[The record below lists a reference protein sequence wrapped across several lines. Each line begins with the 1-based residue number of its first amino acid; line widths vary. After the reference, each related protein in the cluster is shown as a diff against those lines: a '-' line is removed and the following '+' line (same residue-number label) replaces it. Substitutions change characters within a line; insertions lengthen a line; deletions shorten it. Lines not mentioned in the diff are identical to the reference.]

1 MAHSLFHSLLA
12 PALAVLGAQRALSLA
27 TLRNL
32 RDRFTLLRGRRAL
45 APILFEVTLP
55 PPAGGQPLRFRVP
68 QVSLS
73 PSTQLTVG
81 KGRVQWTWALE
92 RIVERHEG
100 GACPRADLHGR
111 EVSPV
116 RRRPGATGLAIDVE
130 MRLRRATAP
139 EGMRRLQDSLS
150 RPRARPRAGAAP

>member
-1 MAHSLFHSLLA
+1 MTHPLLQSLLT
-12 PALAVLGAQRALSLA
+12 PAFAILGAQRALSLA

-55 PPAGGQPLRFRVP
+55 LPAGGQPLRFRVP
-68 QVSLS
+68 KVSLA
-73 PSTQLTVG
+73 PSTQLCVG
-81 KGRVQWTWALE
+81 QGTVQWTWALE
-92 RIVERHEG
+92 RVIERRDG
-100 GACPRADLHGR
+100 GTSPRADLHGR

-116 RRRPGATGLAIDVE
+116 RRRPGATGLAIDIE
-130 MRLRRATAP
+130 MKLCRTAMP

-150 RPRARPRAGAAP
+150 RPRPRAGARP

>member
-1 MAHSLFHSLLA
+1 MAHPLLQSLLT
-12 PALAVLGAQRALSLA
+12 PALAILGAQRALSLA

-68 QVSLS
+68 QVSLA
-73 PSTQLTVG
+73 PSTQLSVG
-81 KGRVQWTWALE
+81 QGRVQWTWSLE
-92 RIVERHEG
+92 RIVERLDG
-100 GACPRADLHGR
+100 GAGPRADLHGR

-116 RRRPGATGLAIDVE
+116 RRRAGATGLAIDIE
-130 MRLRRATAP
+130 MRLCRAAVP

-150 RPRARPRAGAAP
+150 RPRPRAGAQP